1 MCDTA
6 PIIYFIEEHDIYGIV
21 ADKIFAFIRD
31 HSSLYA
37 FSSVI
42 TLTEV
47 LTQPL
52 RKSRMDLVE
61 KYRELLMNSGNF
73 SLYPVDALIAE
84 KAAVLRSRYGIKT
97 PDAIQ
102 LAIAIENDAT
112 LFITNDKRL
121 KNVSEIEVLVLQ
133 EYLSEERITND

>member
-1 MCDTA
+1 MVIDEALKKHRRIMCDTA

-52 RKSRMDLVE
+52 RKSRMDC
-61 KYRELLMNSGNF
+61 S
-73 SLYPVDALIAE
+73 
-84 KAAVLRSRYGIKT
+84 
-97 PDAIQ
+97 
-102 LAIAIENDAT
+102 
-112 LFITNDKRL
+112 
-121 KNVSEIEVLVLQ
+121 
-133 EYLSEERITND
+133 

>member
-1 MCDTA
+1 
-6 PIIYFIEEHDIYGIV
+6 
-21 ADKIFAFIRD
+21 
-31 HSSLYA
+31 
-37 FSSVI
+37 
-42 TLTEV
+42 
-47 LTQPL
+47 
-52 RKSRMDLVE
+52 
-61 KYRELLMNSGNF
+61 MNSGNF